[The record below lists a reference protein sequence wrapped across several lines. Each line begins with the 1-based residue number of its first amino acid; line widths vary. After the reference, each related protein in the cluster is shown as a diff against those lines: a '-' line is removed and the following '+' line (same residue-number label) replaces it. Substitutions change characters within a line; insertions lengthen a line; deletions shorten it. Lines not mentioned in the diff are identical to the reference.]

1 MRLFT
6 GLCLAAVAIATSAP
20 AQRTSVR
27 AGEILVSSPDKKLVA
42 TLAPAEASGKAG
54 PWQYRL
60 DRDVGGTRVE
70 VLGWSPLGL
79 VGDDSSLVDLTIV
92 SATAPVVTRL
102 AYEAQTGKRRIR
114 AYVATERR
122 LTLAASGGAR
132 ASLTLRLADDSF
144 AFRYSFPEAAAGVR
158 RVKDE
163 LTGFAVPV
171 GSRGWLLP
179 HDPPG
184 RWAPA
189 YENFISEV
197 AAGTVAPTPQGWSY
211 PALFR
216 LPASRVQGPGSKVQ
230 SPGSRV
236 QGPAAGGQG
245 PLDQWL
251 LITEAAVDRHYAGT
265 RLAAEAPGGVYRVR
279 LPDPGEGLGQGDVE
293 PQATG
298 AWTLPWR
305 VIVTGDLATVFASTV
320 VEDLNPPAAGDFSW
334 VRPGRASFGWW
345 IDDDAS
351 KKEDVLK
358 AFIDVSAQ
366 MGWEYSLI
374 DANWHLAPDGVID
387 RVIAYAKE
395 KKVGLWLW
403 YNSAG
408 RHNDVTE
415 WGPRDRIT
423 EPAARRAEFA
433 RLKALGIA
441 GVKVDFWHSDKPSV
455 IALYHDMMADA
466 AEAGLMI
473 AFHGATT
480 PRGWSR
486 TYPNLLSIEAVLNAE
501 QYKYSERY
509 AKDAA
514 WHNTILPFTRNVLGS
529 MDYLPAAL
537 SDAKYPHQTTN
548 AHELALT
555 VVFESGVVH
564 FPDSAKSYNDLPPTA
579 LALIKAVPVAWDE
592 SRLLDGEPGRLAIIA
607 RRRGNEWWVGAING
621 QAEAATA
628 ALDLSF
634 LGEGEWA
641 LTMVRDGGA
650 PRHLLSEST
659 AVRALDR
666 FNVPMLP
673 RGGFL
678 MRFKKS

>member
-1 MRLFT
+1 MCAL
-6 GLCLAAVAIATSAP
+6 AVAAP
-20 AQRTSVR
+20 AVVFAQPADRVQPPITVTSPNHV
-27 AGEILVSSPDKKLVA
+27 LVVTVA
-42 TLAPAEASGKAG
+42 PLDAKAKAS

-60 DRDVGGTRVE
+60 GRSEGGTTAE
-70 VLGWSPLGL
+70 ILDWSPLG
-79 VGDDSSLVDLTIV
+79 VVRDDTSLVELRFV
-92 SATAPVVTRL
+92 SATPPTVVSEVHEQR
-102 AYEAQTGKRRIR
+102 QGKRRTHSQEFTRTRITFDN
-114 AYVATERR
+114 VK
-122 LTLAASGGAR
+122 GAR
-132 ASLTLRLADDSF
+132 LILELRVGDDSF
-144 AFRYSFPEAAAGVR
+144 AFRYIFPEADAGVR
-158 RVKDE
+158 RVKGE
-163 LTGFAVPV
+163 RTGFAVPE

-184 RWAPA
+184 KWTPA
-189 YENFISEV
+189 YENFFAEV
-197 AAGTVAPTPQGWSY
+197 VAGATAPTPQGWSY
-211 PALFR
+211 PALFKLHGSHGR
-216 LPASRVQGPGSKVQ
+216 PEPSGPPSD
-230 SPGSRV
+230 P
-236 QGPAAGGQG
+236 
-245 PLDQWL
+245 WL

-265 RLAAEAPGGVYRVR
+265 RLAAEAPNGLYRVR

-293 PQATG
+293 PQASG

-305 VIVTGDLATVFASTV
+305 VVVLGDLETIFASTV
-320 VEDLNPPAAGDFSW
+320 VEDLNPPATGDFSW

-358 AFIDVSAQ
+358 AFIDLAAQ

-374 DANWHLAPDGVID
+374 DANWHLAPDGVIN

-395 KKVGLWLW
+395 KKIGLWLW

-408 RHNDVTE
+408 RHNDDTE

-423 EPAARRAEFA
+423 EPTARRAEFS
-433 RLKALGIA
+433 RLKALGIS
-441 GVKVDFWHSDKPSV
+441 GVKVDFWHSDKQSV

-555 VVFESGVVH
+555 VVFESGIVH
-564 FPDSAKSYNDLPPTA
+564 FPDSAKSFNDLPPTA

-634 LGEGEWA
+634 LGAGEWT

-650 PRHLLSEST
+650 PRQLLSEST
-659 AVRALDR
+659 TVRALDR
-666 FNVPMLP
+666 FNVPMLA

-678 MRFKKS
+678 MRFTRL

>member
-1 MRLFT
+1 
-6 GLCLAAVAIATSAP
+6 
-20 AQRTSVR
+20 
-27 AGEILVSSPDKKLVA
+27 
-42 TLAPAEASGKAG
+42 
-54 PWQYRL
+54 
-60 DRDVGGTRVE
+60 
-70 VLGWSPLGL
+70 
-79 VGDDSSLVDLTIV
+79 
-92 SATAPVVTRL
+92 
-102 AYEAQTGKRRIR
+102 
-114 AYVATERR
+114 
-122 LTLAASGGAR
+122 
-132 ASLTLRLADDSF
+132 
-144 AFRYSFPEAAAGVR
+144 
-158 RVKDE
+158 
-163 LTGFAVPV
+163 
-171 GSRGWLLP
+171 
-179 HDPPG
+179 
-184 RWAPA
+184 
-189 YENFISEV
+189 
-197 AAGTVAPTPQGWSY
+197 
-211 PALFR
+211 
-216 LPASRVQGPGSKVQ
+216 
-230 SPGSRV
+230 
-236 QGPAAGGQG
+236 
-245 PLDQWL
+245 
-251 LITEAAVDRHYAGT
+251 VDRHYAGT

-305 VIVTGDLATVFASTV
+305 VIVTGGLATIFASTV
-320 VEDLNPPAAGDFSW
+320 VEDLNPPAVGNFSW

-358 AFIDVSAQ
+358 AFIDLAAQ

-374 DANWHLAPDGVID
+374 DANWHLAPEGVID

-408 RHNDVTE
+408 PHNDVTE

-423 EPAARRAEFA
+423 QSAPRRAEFA

-441 GVKVDFWHSDKPSV
+441 GVKVDFWHSDKQSI

-466 AEAGLMI
+466 AKAGLMI

-486 TYPNLLSIEAVLNAE
+486 TYPNLLSVEAVLCGE
-501 QYKYSERY
+501 QYKYNERY

-537 SDAKYPHQTTN
+537 SDAKYSHQTTN

-555 VVFESGVVH
+555 VVFESGIVH
-564 FPDSAKSYNDLPPTA
+564 FPDSAKSYNDLPPAA
-579 LALIKAVPVAWDE
+579 LALLKAVPVAWDE

-607 RRRGNEWWVGAING
+607 RRRGDEWWVGAING
-621 QAEAATA
+621 QAEPATA
-628 ALDLSF
+628 ALALSF
-634 LGEGEWA
+634 LGEGEWT
-641 LTMVRDGGA
+641 LTIVRDGGA
-650 PRHLLSEST
+650 PRQLLSESAT
-659 AVRALDR
+659 VRALDR
-666 FNVPMLP
+666 FNVPMLS

-678 MRFKKS
+678 IRIARP